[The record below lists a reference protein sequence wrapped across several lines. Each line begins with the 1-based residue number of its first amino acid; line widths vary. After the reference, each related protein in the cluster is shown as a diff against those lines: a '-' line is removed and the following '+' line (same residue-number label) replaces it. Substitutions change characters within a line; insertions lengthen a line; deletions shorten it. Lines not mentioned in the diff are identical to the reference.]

1 MSEHALDIQSK
12 KVKLMADW
20 PAGWGSMNRQWKFV
34 ITTALC
40 AAGLRQARA
49 ETPQFVTLDIEWQNW
64 VVYIGNVADAS
75 QLASSPNAVTSTLR
89 NFMSQLGI
97 ADIVSVNG
105 KPAKGKWVHSGR
117 TVNMAPSPAAGQGVG
132 DVVRSGI
139 VDVHFEILQADGTP
153 IGSIMTSGFQGGPA
167 PPGSPPVVFSGMR
180 LSLTEP
186 GLIREPE
193 A

>member
-1 MSEHALDIQSK
+1 
-12 KVKLMADW
+12 
-20 PAGWGSMNRQWKFV
+20 
-34 ITTALC
+34 
-40 AAGLRQARA
+40 
-49 ETPQFVTLDIEWQNW
+49 
-64 VVYIGNVADAS
+64 
-75 QLASSPNAVTSTLR
+75 
-89 NFMSQLGI
+89 MSQLGI

-105 KPAKGKWVHSGR
+105 KPAKGNWVHSGR

-153 IGSIMTSGFQGGPA
+153 IGSIMTLGFQGGPA

-180 LSLTEP
+180 LSLAEP